1 VSGGAAVENLLV
13 ALAAD
18 GWGAAWISSTM
29 FCPEVVREVLDVPAS
44 WQPLG
49 AIAIGRPATAP
60 GARPE
65 RDPDDFILRL

>member
-1 VSGGAAVENLLV
+1 
-13 ALAAD
+13 
-18 GWGAAWISSTM
+18 M